1 MVAIVVAGACGGLIG
16 WKVTELQVAG
26 DDQLIAGLV
35 GLLGAATA
43 AGGVAVVS
51 VLALRAMGEWRTI
64 VDTGDPAAAR
74 KRRS

>member
-1 MVAIVVAGACGGLIG
+1 
-16 WKVTELQVAG
+16 
-26 DDQLIAGLV
+26 
-35 GLLGAATA
+35 
-43 AGGVAVVS
+43 VS